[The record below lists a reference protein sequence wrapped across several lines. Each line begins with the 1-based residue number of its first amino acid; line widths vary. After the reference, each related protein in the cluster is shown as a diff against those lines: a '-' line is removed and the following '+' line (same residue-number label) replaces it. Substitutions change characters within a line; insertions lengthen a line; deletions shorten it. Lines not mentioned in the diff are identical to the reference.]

1 MTSADFHQTN
11 KNWVIK
17 KPISIGLH
25 MKLVGEKSTENV
37 KLDHPNSGNTYLR
50 ACIISGGEVAES
62 DVGEKAGERKKRASS
77 QTPTNNGRDVFL
89 LHSRSHSHRST
100 SQLKSATRTR
110 GPPPTSSG
118 ARVSWSSK
126 RQRAG
131 EIY

>member
-62 DVGEKAGERKKRASS
+62 DMAERGCRREKQAGEFTDA
-77 QTPTNNGRDVFL
+77 D
-89 LHSRSHSHRST
+89 
-100 SQLKSATRTR
+100 
-110 GPPPTSSG
+110 
-118 ARVSWSSK
+118 
-126 RQRAG
+126 
-131 EIY
+131 